1 MELESQHVKTL
12 DKDDKDYIL
21 LVDEMSIKKEVVWY
35 KKTRNLQVIQTM
47 GIFKVKK
54 KTALQL
60 ML

>member
-1 MELESQHVKTL
+1 MELESQHVTTL
-12 DKDDKDYIL
+12 DKDDKDCIL
-21 LVDEMSIKKEVVWY
+21 LVDEISIKKEVVWD

-54 KTALQL
+54 ETALQL